1 MEAASDMRVVYVGGY
16 GHSGSTLLNIMLGQ
30 SPGIM
35 GAGELFRLAG
45 AAWPREEFCSCGV
58 ALPRCPVWNAI
69 IDHWTAH
76 VGGDA
81 VARYDRLQR
90 ACERW
95 PLPVRE
101 TGAWQDYA
109 GHTLGLFT
117 AICDVTGCAT
127 VVDSSKI
134 PGRARAL
141 ARISGLDLKLVHL
154 VRDSRGVA
162 WSMRRRMAPDL
173 RAGIQA
179 GKRERSVIRT
189 ALMWTWTNLAVERTA
204 RILGSERAVRVTYEL
219 LAEDP
224 IATLERLGSAIGADL
239 AAVARMLSQ
248 GVPLAA
254 GHVMAGNRLR
264 MHGALRLR
272 PDLEWQA
279 RLPEEQRRL
288 VERLC
293 RPILRR
299 YGYLAA
305 A

>member
-1 MEAASDMRVVYVGGY
+1 MRVVYIGGY

-30 SPGIM
+30 APGIM

-45 AAWPREEFCSCGV
+45 AAWSREEFCSCGV
-58 ALPRCPVWNAI
+58 ALPRCPTWNGI
-69 IDHWTAH
+69 VDHWTAH

-81 VARYDRLQR
+81 VARYHRLQR

-95 PLPVRE
+95 PIPVRE
-101 TGAWQDYA
+101 NGLWQDYA
-109 GHTLGLFT
+109 GHTIGLFT
-117 AICDVTGCAT
+117 AIRDVTGCAT
-127 VVDSSKI
+127 IVDSSKI
-134 PGRARAL
+134 PARARAL
-141 ARISGLDLKLVHL
+141 AQVSGLDLRLVHL
-154 VRDSRGVA
+154 VRDGRGVA
-162 WSMRRRMAPDL
+162 WSMRRRMAPDP

-189 ALMWTWTNLAVERTA
+189 ALMWMWTNLMVERIA
-204 RILGSERAVRVTYEL
+204 RALAPERAVRVTYEA

-224 IATLERLGSAIGADL
+224 ATTLERLGSAIGADL
-239 AAVARMLSQ
+239 SAVSRMLSQ
-248 GVPLAA
+248 GAPLAP

-264 MHGALRLR
+264 MHDALRLR

-293 RPILRR
+293 RPVLRR
-299 YGYLAA
+299 YGYPAA